1 MCIRKVEPVRNNHLL
16 NYLDSF
22 VTDSVRT
29 FFLFLSAVI
38 FPCRSFLSFSP
49 HPLPIP
55 SNFLPFPLCPMLLS
69 FALLLLKLEGL
80 TLFKKL
86 GL

>member
-1 MCIRKVEPVRNNHLL
+1 MYIRKVEPVRNNHLL

-22 VTDSVRT
+22 VTDSVHA
-29 FFLFLSAVI
+29 FFLFLAAII
-38 FPCRSFLSFSP
+38 FPCRSFPFFSP
-49 HPLPIP
+49 HPLSIP

-69 FALLLLKLEGL
+69 FALLLLKLEEL